1 MPAECVPVQQ
11 QVVAELQQLRAEL
24 ELRDQQYNAALDEL
38 EARRPAAWA
47 GPPLSAGC
55 PVAVPACG
63 VLCLCRQ
70 TVMPAPGAQP
80 CCRAAQ
86 AEDARCRRFSF
97 RQRRVAIDWRLVHSV
112 DVQQLVGGAA
122 SG

>member
-1 MPAECVPVQQ
+1 VPVQQ

-47 GPPLSAGC
+47 AAAERRVPSGGACMWSAVPLS
-55 PVAVPACG
+55 
-63 VLCLCRQ
+63 Q
-70 TVMPAPGAQP
+70 TVMPAPGARP